1 MSLEKFENKQFPQFD
16 NGLLKR
22 KEEKKTTK
30 NASTTKVK
38 KKSQLNAEDYLTL
51 YNYWYITLSCY
62 TNSSV
67 KQKSTL

>member
-38 KKSQLNAEDYLTL
+38 KKKSIECGGLFDIIQLLVYYVIMLH
-51 YNYWYITLSCY
+51 
-62 TNSSV
+62 
-67 KQKSTL
+67 